1 LQNDPLRREKPLARE
16 HGEDETAPIL
26 AELLLDSSNAKSVTS
41 IFILYFKEALE
52 TNRVA
57 RARITDHTVFRLED
71 ARSIFAAT
79 L

>member
-26 AELLLDSSNAKSVTS
+26 ADLLLDCSNAKSVTS

-57 RARITDHTVFRLED
+57 RERVTDIPCFG
-71 ARSIFAAT
+71 
-79 L
+79 

>member
-1 LQNDPLRREKPLARE
+1 MQNDPLRREKPLGRE

-26 AELLLDSSNAKSVTS
+26 AELLLDSSNAKSVTI

-57 RARITDHTVFRLED
+57 SERVTDIPCFG
-71 ARSIFAAT
+71 
-79 L
+79 